1 MTARTDIAIYKGGF
15 MIMWQV
21 KNIDDLIVFESESYK
36 ECIDYISFFKKSC
49 DDVLYL
55 DYKVVIWG

>member
-1 MTARTDIAIYKGGF
+1 
-15 MIMWQV
+15 MWQV